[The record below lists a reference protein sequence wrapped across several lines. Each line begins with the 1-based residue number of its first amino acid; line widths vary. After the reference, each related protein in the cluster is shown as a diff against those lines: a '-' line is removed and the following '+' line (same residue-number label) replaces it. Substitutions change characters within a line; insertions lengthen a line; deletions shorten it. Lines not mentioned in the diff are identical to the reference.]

1 MSSILNVD
9 TVQTTSGKTL
19 LSNSLGNHGVNFTQC
34 YMSEIATYSSA
45 NSGNGTTMNELSLT
59 ISPKSANSILIM
71 EWMITGESGNN
82 NGFVIHKNG
91 SLITTAGQEGY
102 NNVSGNVRHS
112 TLHPVFYDNNNES
125 TASNNRLTYQCIA
138 GTTSAITFAPA
149 IRGSGATANTYYLNR
164 VIGSGTV
171 PYTGQEQNVSYG
183 YLFEFTP

>member
-9 TVQTTSGKTL
+9 TVQTTSGKIL

-45 NSGNGTTMNELSLT
+45 NSGNGTTISDLSMT

-71 EWMITGESGNN
+71 EWMITGEMHLN

-102 NNVSGNVRHS
+102 NNVSGNVRYS
-112 TLHPVFYDNNNES
+112 TLHPALYDNNNES
-125 TASNNRLTYQCIA
+125 TPSNNRLTYQCIA

-149 IRGSGATANTYYLNR
+149 VRATGATAYTFYLNR
-164 VIGSGTV
+164 AMGSGTV
-171 PYTGQEQNVSYG
+171 AYTGQEQNVSYG